1 MQFTTVLTALLA
13 TAVSAAP
20 APAPAEVSKRACQFV
35 GVSPAGLSVSKGNPQ
50 WVSFYPPS
58 TAVGACQLEAYFPAG
73 FNIQSSGNAAV
84 NVIDLN
90 GNSPGSI
97 VGTITFQSS
106 PTEPTRRFINS
117 FGCRPYMAYRL
128 EIAGEGPGSVSYAAQ
143 PGAGLRM
150 SHSC

>member
-1 MQFTTVLTALLA
+1 MQFTTVLVALLA
-13 TAVSAAP
+13 TAVSA

-35 GVSPAGLSVSKGNPQ
+35 AASPPGVSVSKGSPQ
-50 WVSFYPPS
+50 GVAFYPPS
-58 TAVGACQLEAYFPAG
+58 SAVGACQLEAYFPAG
-73 FNIQSSGNAAV
+73 FAISSSGAAAV
-84 NVIDLN
+84 NVIDVN

-97 VGTITFQSS
+97 VGTITFASS

-117 FGCRPYMAYRL
+117 FGCRSYMAYRL
-128 EIAGEGPGSVSYAAQ
+128 EIAGAGPGSVSFPAT